1 MSAAADIDPRVMA
14 EAFFGLTSSYVI
26 MRRVLGLGEGSV
38 EVSADSG
45 IEQLFDLFWSGASAE
60 KGR

>member
-1 MSAAADIDPRVMA
+1 MREGDQMSAAADIDPRVMA

-38 EVSADSG
+38 DV
-45 IEQLFDLFWSGASAE
+45 
-60 KGR
+60 